1 MTVNESASVSFF
13 CNGTSY
19 PPFEYLVP
27 HISWTKLGDSS
38 KVFPPGQKLVLQNV
52 SRHDKG
58 TYECEA
64 KNGLGLPDYAATVL
78 NVLREYTNLLHTGLT
93 SKTDHA

>member
-13 CNGTSY
+13 CNASSY

-27 HISWTKLGDSS
+27 HISWIKLGDSS
-38 KVFPPGQKLVLQNV
+38 KVFPPGQRLVLQNV

-64 KNGLGLPDYAATVL
+64 KNGLGMPDTAAAVL
-78 NVLREYTNLLHTGLT
+78 NVLRKYMYLLHYR
-93 SKTDHA
+93 SNQ

>member
-13 CNGTSY
+13 CNASSY

-27 HISWTKLGDSS
+27 QISWSKLGDSS
-38 KVFPPGQKLVLQNV
+38 KVFPSGQRLVLHSV

-58 TYECEA
+58 TYVCEA
-64 KNGLGLPDYAATVL
+64 KNGVGLPDTAAAVL
-78 NVLREYTNLLHTGLT
+78 NVLRKYIYLLHYR
-93 SKTDHA
+93 SNQ

>member
-13 CNGTSY
+13 CNASSY
-19 PPFEYLVP
+19 SPFEYLVP
-27 HISWTKLGDSS
+27 HISWIKLGDSS
-38 KVFPPGQKLVLQNV
+38 KVFPSGQRLVLQNV

-64 KNGLGLPDYAATVL
+64 KNGLGMPDTAAAVL
-78 NVLREYTNLLHTGLT
+78 NVLRKYMYLLHYW
-93 SKTDHA
+93 SNQ

>member
-1 MTVNESASVSFF
+1 M
-13 CNGTSY
+13 
-19 PPFEYLVP
+19 P

-58 TYECEA
+58 TYVCEA
-64 KNGLGLPDYAATVL
+64 KNGLGLPDTATTVL

-93 SKTDHA
+93 SKTDRT

>member
-1 MTVNESASVSFF
+1 MTVNESSNVSFF

-19 PPFEYLVP
+19 PPLEHLVT

-38 KVFPPGQKLVLQNV
+38 KVFPSGQNLVLQNV

-58 TYECEA
+58 TYVCEA
-64 KNGLGLPDYAATVL
+64 KNGLGLPDTAAAVL
-78 NVLREYTNLLHTGLT
+78 NVLREYTNLF
-93 SKTDHA
+93 SDKQ